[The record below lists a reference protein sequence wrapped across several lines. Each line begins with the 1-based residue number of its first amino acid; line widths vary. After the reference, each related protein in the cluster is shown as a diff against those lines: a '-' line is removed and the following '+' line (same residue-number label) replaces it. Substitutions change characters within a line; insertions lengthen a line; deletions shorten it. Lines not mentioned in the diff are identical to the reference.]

1 MANVSRRYETFL
13 RKRVHHTNTS
23 SMSGGSTTSLFY
35 RDLGLSREEARRL
48 WAKILGAEPAVF
60 PCLDLII
67 CAICRSLRTAVWE
80 CSASETERRPD
91 RTRSKTDRST
101 SLGSRKPRV
110 RGREIPPPPG
120 FYTLIRTH
128 LNDRLLADCCASN
141 ASLQHLLHVRIMYAL
156 SATARVVRARRRFV
170 HLVLSRAR
178 STPPAPPALGF
189 ARASPRDGQ
198 IAIAHP

>member
-1 MANVSRRYETFL
+1 MGRRPPGFFWLFAIPHSRACQQQAGQQALRDPRSISCSILVGENTVSGDGLMANVSRRYETFL

-35 RDLGLSREEARRL
+35 RYLGLSREEARRL

-101 SLGSRKPRV
+101 SLLTSLGSRKPRV
-110 RGREIPPPPG
+110 RGREIPPPPR
-120 FYTLIRTH
+120 FLYTHTH
-128 LNDRLLADCCASN
+128 
-141 ASLQHLLHVRIMYAL
+141 
-156 SATARVVRARRRFV
+156 
-170 HLVLSRAR
+170 
-178 STPPAPPALGF
+178 TPE
-189 ARASPRDGQ
+189 
-198 IAIAHP
+198 